1 MCYSA
6 GSINLSNIIMNILED
21 LFSLKN
27 EVVIVFGG
35 GGQIGF
41 EASKAICQAGAKVYI
56 ADYDKEQ
63 TLEKIKKF
71 NSDTYNI
78 CFQHVDVSN
87 KNSVSNVYKEVN
99 DAEGKITKI
108 VNSFHYKG
116 DSKKLRLDSDFFTD
130 LENYDLET
138 WNRVHD
144 INLTGTFITCQQ
156 SIPYFKKNNSGA
168 ILNISSTY
176 GNISPN
182 KNIYKNTK
190 MSSPVAYASSKAGII
205 NLSRYFATYLAEFNI
220 RVNVL
225 SPGGVQNDQDKGF
238 IKEYSKLTP
247 LRRMALPSDYLAS
260 IIFMLSNGSSYLT
273 GSNVIVDGGWTA
285 W

>member
-1 MCYSA
+1 
-6 GSINLSNIIMNILED
+6 MNILEK
-21 LFSLKN
+21 LFSLKD
-27 EVVIVFGG
+27 EVIIIFGG

-56 ADYDKEQ
+56 ADYDDEQ
-63 TLEKIKKF
+63 TLKKVNEF
-71 NSDTYNI
+71 NSDTNNI
-78 CFQHVDVSN
+78 SFHHVDVSN
-87 KNSVSNVYKEVN
+87 KSSVSKVFKKVN
-99 DAEGKITKI
+99 DTEGKITSI

-116 DSKKLRLDSDFFTD
+116 DSKKLKLDSDFFTD
-130 LENYDLET
+130 LEHYDLET

-156 SIPYFKKNNSGA
+156 SIPYFKNNNSGV

-176 GNISPN
+176 GNVSPN

-190 MSSPVAYASSKAGII
+190 MSSPVSYASSKAGII

-225 SPGGVQNDQDKGF
+225 SPGGVLNNQDENF
-238 IKEYSKLTP
+238 IREYSKLTP